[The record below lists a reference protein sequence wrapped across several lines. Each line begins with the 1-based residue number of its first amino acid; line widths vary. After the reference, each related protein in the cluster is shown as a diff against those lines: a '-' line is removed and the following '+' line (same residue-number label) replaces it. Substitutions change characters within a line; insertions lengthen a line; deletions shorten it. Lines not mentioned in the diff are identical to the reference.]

1 MSKETAK
8 QTKSRK
14 QADAL
19 DAIRREID
27 EAERALALAGVE
39 TEEAKEVFEK
49 ARRIEEKAHRRL
61 RVALAKGRA
70 LENADK
76 RTN

>member
-1 MSKETAK
+1 MT
-8 QTKSRK
+8 TKGKDRK
-14 QADAL
+14 RESERE
-19 DAIRREID
+19 AIRREID

-70 LENADK
+70 LENTDK